1 MKNILEFAQHPGV
14 ADTGVVE
21 DLSTAIGDE
30 PCSADEA
37 LKTEEWH
44 MVMRDELASIE
55 ENHTWS
61 LVNLLKGHRAI
72 GLCCQT

>member
-1 MKNILEFAQHPGV
+1 
-14 ADTGVVE
+14 
-21 DLSTAIGDE
+21 
-30 PCSADEA
+30 
-37 LKTEEWH
+37 